1 MASFVKIDRSIESLA
16 GDPRVVLAGRQIAM
30 QTANRS
36 HHEVVVV
43 GGRVA
48 GSATAML
55 LARLGHDVVVVDQA
69 SFPSDTVSTHS
80 IARSGV
86 VQLRRWGL
94 LDEVLAS
101 GAPAIRQVTF
111 NAGGESVSRTIKDKA
126 GVDFLVAPRRYALDT
141 ILATAA
147 ERAGAEVHTGITVT
161 GLQRDGH
168 GRVVGVS
175 GHDRAGARIQI
186 GARYVIGADGL
197 RSRVAELAGAAVN
210 QAGQA
215 GGAAQYAYYAGIPW
229 SGIEFFVAERS
240 FAGVFPTHHGQAC
253 IWVCTPSADAKAVRR
268 RTGSRVEAFGELL
281 ERSAPELAERLRQ
294 ARRTSP
300 VQGMLRQPNQLRQ
313 AFGPGWAL
321 VGDAGYYRDAITAY
335 GISDAFRDAELL
347 AVALDQALD
356 GDREETTALAAYQQ
370 QRNQALREIF
380 EITCRLAAYPPVPMF
395 VELQK
400 QLSAAIDKDAAAL
413 AARPAPGE
421 RLLASV

>member
-1 MASFVKIDRSIESLA
+1 
-16 GDPRVVLAGRQIAM
+16 M
-30 QTANRS
+30 QSANRS
-36 HHEVVVV
+36 RHDVVVV
-43 GGRVA
+43 GARVA

-55 LARLGHDVVVVDQA
+55 LARLGHDVVVLDQA

-94 LDEVLAS
+94 LDDVLDS

-111 NAGGESVSRTIKDKA
+111 NAAGESTSRTIKDKA
-126 GVDFLVAPRRYALDT
+126 GVDFLVAPRRYVLDT
-141 ILATAA
+141 LLAAAA
-147 ERAGAEVHTGITVT
+147 EHAGAEVHTGITVT
-161 GLQRDGH
+161 GVQRDGH
-168 GRVVGVS
+168 GRVVGVT
-175 GHDRAGARIQI
+175 GHDRADAPIDI
-186 GARYVIGADGL
+186 GAHYVIGADGL
-197 RSRVAELAGAAVN
+197 RSRVAGLVDATINE
-210 QAGQA
+210 AGQA

-253 IWVCTPSADAKAVRR
+253 IWVCTPAADAKAVRR
-268 RTGSRVEAFGELL
+268 RTGSRVEAFGRLL
-281 ERSAPELAERLRQ
+281 QRSAPQLAERLRQ
-294 ARRTSP
+294 ARRTSA

-347 AVALDQALD
+347 AAALDRALA
-356 GDREETTALAAYQQ
+356 GDAEAAALAAYQQ
-370 QRNQALREIF
+370 RRDRALREIF
-380 EITCRLAAYPPVPMF
+380 ELTCRLAAYPLVPTF

-400 QLSAAIDKDAAAL
+400 RLSAAIDTEAAAL
-413 AARPAPGE
+413 AARPVPGE
-421 RLLASV
+421 RLLATV